1 MFKICYFGNQNQSV
15 TLSFPVSPR
24 AQSVLWFAVWDMQ
37 GHIASR
43 PECPLCFCGAAV
55 CPPPG
60 SWDMA
65 KQTPG
70 SFVLTVGG
78 SPLVCARLLLSVLSL
93 CGQVWG

>member
-37 GHIASR
+37 VILQAGQSVPCASAELLFA
-43 PECPLCFCGAAV
+43 PS
-55 CPPPG
+55 G

-78 SPLVCARLLLSVLSL
+78 SPLVYAGCCSLSLSL